1 MAYQTEKNLQEAFSG
16 ESSAARRYTLFAEK
30 AEKEGQKQAARLFR
44 AAAEAEM
51 IHSRNHVNAM
61 DGIGATKDNLLAAS
75 MGEQKE
81 FTEMYPAMISKA
93 REERN
98 DRAER
103 SFDWA
108 NKVEM
113 IHHKL
118 YDTMYH
124 EVKAGKAPKDTVYYV
139 CPLCGNT
146 VEGNAPDKCPICGT
160 PGSKF
165 KKIE

>member
-30 AEKEGQKQAARLFR
+30 AEKEGQKQASRLFR

-51 IHSRNHVNAM
+51 IHARNHINAM
-61 DGIGATKDNLLAAS
+61 DGVGATKDNLLAAS

-81 FTEMYPAMISKA
+81 FSEMYPDMITKA

-103 SFDWA
+103 TFDWA

-113 IHHKL
+113 IHHRL
-118 YDTMYH
+118 YDKMFQ
-124 EVKAGKAPKDTVYYV
+124 EVKAGKQPADAVYYV
-139 CPLCGNT
+139 CPVCGNT
-146 VEGNAPDKCPICGT
+146 VEGNAPEKCPICGA
-160 PGSKF
+160 PGKAF

>member
-1 MAYQTEKNLQEAFSG
+1 MAYQTEKNLQDAFSG

-51 IHSRNHVNAM
+51 IHARNHVNAM

-103 SFDWA
+103 TFDWA

-113 IHHKL
+113 IHHNL
-118 YDTMYH
+118 YDKMYQ
-124 EVKAGKAPKDTVYYV
+124 EVKAGQKPKDTVYYV

-146 VEGNAPDKCPICGT
+146 VEGSAPDSCPICGT

-165 KKIE
+165 RKIE

>member
-1 MAYQTEKNLQEAFSG
+1 MAYQTEKNLQEAFNG
-16 ESSAARRYTLFAEK
+16 ESAAARRYTLFAEK
-30 AEKEGQKQAARLFR
+30 AEKEGQKQASRLFR

-51 IHSRNHVNAM
+51 VHARNHVNAM
-61 DGIGATKDNLLAAS
+61 DGIGSTKDNLLAAS
-75 MGEQKE
+75 IGEQKE
-81 FTEMYPAMISKA
+81 FTDMYPNMIATA

-103 SFDWA
+103 TFNWA

-118 YDTMYH
+118 YDKMFQ
-124 EVKAGKAPKDTVYYV
+124 EVKAGQTQKDTVYYV
-139 CPLCGNT
+139 CPVCGNT
-146 VEGNAPDKCPICGT
+146 VEGSAPDKCPICGA